1 VWTLWGFHDINII
14 VVRNWFMKN
23 LVSYNELADWK
34 YSDKQ
39 SAVRDDQYSKVS
51 DYFQCITES
60 ESKDHTARH
69 FCRTLLDP

>member
-1 VWTLWGFHDINII
+1 M
-14 VVRNWFMKN
+14 RN

-39 SAVRDDQYSKVS
+39 SAVRDEQYSKVA

-60 ESKDHTARH
+60 ESTDQSAKH
-69 FCRTLLDP
+69 FCRSLLES

>member
-1 VWTLWGFHDINII
+1 M
-14 VVRNWFMKN
+14 RN

-39 SAVRDDQYSKVS
+39 SAVRDEQYSKVS

-69 FCRTLLDP
+69 FCRTLLDS

>member
-1 VWTLWGFHDINII
+1 M
-14 VVRNWFMKN
+14 RN

-39 SAVRDDQYSKVS
+39 SAVRDEQYSKVS

-60 ESKDHTARH
+60 ESTDQSAKH
-69 FCRTLLDP
+69 FCISLLES